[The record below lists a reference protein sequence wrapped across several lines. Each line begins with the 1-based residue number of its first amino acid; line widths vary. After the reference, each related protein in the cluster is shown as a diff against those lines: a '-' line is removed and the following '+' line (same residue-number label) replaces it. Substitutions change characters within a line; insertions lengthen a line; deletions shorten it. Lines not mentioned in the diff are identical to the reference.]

1 MLSNRAGRI
10 FLFTHVKWFFLFA
23 SGSLKTSEAKTV
35 SKKCFQAA
43 YPPSISIHSSNPT
56 MPFTPQD
63 TQHMQR
69 ALELAWQGRFS
80 TSPNPRVGCVIAH
93 GSQIVGQ
100 GFHVQAGSPHAEV
113 HAIRQAG
120 ELARGATAYVTLEP
134 CSHYGRTPPCAEGL
148 IAAGVSRVVAAMT
161 DPNPLVAGKGL
172 AMLQAAGI
180 VVKQGLLEHEAR
192 QLNRGFLSRIERNRP
207 FVSLKI
213 AASLD
218 GKTALSNGQS
228 QWITGAAARA
238 DVQIQRAQSCAV
250 LTGIGTV
257 LADNPRLNV
266 RDFPTVRQPLRV
278 VLDSQLRTPESSHII
293 QDGQRTLIITTS
305 PDTQKFA
312 TYANVEISKQP
323 APISL
328 PEVLHEL
335 AQRGIGEL
343 MIEAGSRLASAFL
356 QQDLVDE
363 IVYYQAPKLL
373 GDTARGAFLL
383 PENDDVL
390 RQNPAWQTVSLD
402 RVGNDIKW
410 VLQKR

>member
-1 MLSNRAGRI
+1 MTTFN
-10 FLFTHVKWFFLFA
+10 
-23 SGSLKTSEAKTV
+23 
-35 SKKCFQAA
+35 
-43 YPPSISIHSSNPT
+43 
-56 MPFTPQD
+56 PQD

-180 VVKQGLLEHEAR
+180 AVEQGLLEHEAR

-278 VLDSQLRTPESSHII
+278 VLDSQLRTPKSSHII

-343 MIEAGSRLASAFL
+343 MIEAGSHLASAFL
-356 QQDLVDE
+356 QQDLLDE

-383 PENDDVL
+383 PENDDML

-402 RVGNDIKW
+402 RVGDDIKW